1 MTVAN
6 TLAYYNMATTTTIKM
21 FIVQAQGSLAIKLF
35 MAVMY
40 YVP

>member
-6 TLAYYNMATTTTIKM
+6 TLAYYNMATITAMKM
-21 FIVQAQGSLAIKLF
+21 FIVQAQGALAIKLF

-40 YVP
+40 SVP